1 MIASDPDKRT
11 PQEASLA
18 RQLISRSSLQYG
30 SFLEHARA
38 IPGLALCSDGE
49 IEGSLAATLAAGC
62 LGAAAQTWAHHSFA
76 ATYIEN
82 QTVTIDGELVQFVLR
97 NPHSFVDVDVTE
109 KDGSKT
115 RYVVEWAAPA
125 QLAGKVDRET
135 LKPGDHVIITGSP
148 GRNTEDHRV
157 RLLTFR
163 RPKDASHAAEWT
175 WGLLPEESFK

>member
-1 MIASDPDKRT
+1 MKRYLVAPLAIALL
-11 PQEASLA
+11 ASA
-18 RQLISRSSLQYG
+18 G
-30 SFLEHARA
+30 
-38 IPGLALCSDGE
+38 PAL
-49 IEGSLAATLAAGC
+49 
-62 LGAAAQTWAHHSFA
+62 AHHSFA
-76 ATYIEN
+76 ATYLEN

-109 KDGSKT
+109 KDGTKT

-163 RPKDASHAAEWT
+163 RPKDANHQAEWS

>member
-1 MIASDPDKRT
+1 
-11 PQEASLA
+11 
-18 RQLISRSSLQYG
+18 
-30 SFLEHARA
+30 
-38 IPGLALCSDGE
+38 
-49 IEGSLAATLAAGC
+49 
-62 LGAAAQTWAHHSFA
+62 
-76 ATYIEN
+76 
-82 QTVTIDGELVQFVLR
+82 VQFVLR

-109 KDGSKT
+109 KDGTKT

-163 RPKDASHAAEWT
+163 RPKDASHPAEWT
-175 WGLLPEESFK
+175 WGLLPDESFK